1 MKIKTRT
8 LVNRIKPASVPIP
21 GELVETTIEKVGNIR
36 YDFLMR
42 KFENVDWGVVY
53 PDASVNGSLE
63 YSTWGKQ
70 WDNNSG
76 EYYASQGYNTIPCN
90 VGGSSNL
97 GVLCTFNPD
106 FSQDLWNGRHF
117 ILNYMEYYTPTGA
130 LQVTIG
136 NNMPVGK
143 YVFELTHWIGFS
155 DKNANNSR
163 IRIDGNRKRIVK
175 QGTHGVI
182 EGYVFDD
189 NEYYSDN
196 RISTIYRGYVARAR
210 IRYAFEVA
218 QGDTT
223 KTFEFGRGKEIS
235 FEDLWDCVHIN
246 TRSGETQDT
255 AEVWYNGT
263 VSFSAKVYKSA

>member
-1 MKIKTRT
+1 MKINGFIMADK
-8 LVNRIKPASVPIP
+8 SQEVPIP
-21 GELVETTIEKVGNIR
+21 IPVDPVETTIEKVGNIR

-42 KFENVDWGVVY
+42 KFRNEDRGVVY
-53 PDASVNGSLE
+53 PDASVNGSYE
-63 YSTWGKQ
+63 IGTWGKQ

-76 EYYASQGYNTIPCN
+76 EYWRAQGYDTIPCN
-90 VGGSSNL
+90 VGGSTNL
-97 GVLCTFNPD
+97 GVLLTFNPE

-175 QGTHGVI
+175 QGTHGAI
-182 EGYVFDD
+182 EGVVLD
-189 NEYYSDN
+189 NEYYSGGGQ
-196 RISTIYRGYVARAR
+196 TYRGYVARAR

-223 KTFEFGRGKEIS
+223 KIFEFGRGKEVS
-235 FEDLWDCVHIN
+235 FEDLWDCLHIN
-246 TRSGETQDT
+246 TRDGETQDT
-255 AEVWYNGT
+255 AEVWFNGT